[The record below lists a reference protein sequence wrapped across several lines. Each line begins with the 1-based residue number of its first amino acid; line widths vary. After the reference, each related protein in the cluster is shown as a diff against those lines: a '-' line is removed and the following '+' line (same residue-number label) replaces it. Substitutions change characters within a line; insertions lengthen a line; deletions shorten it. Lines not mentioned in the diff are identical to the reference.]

1 MFQGSKK
8 EVSVKSMTQG
18 ATIWIDGE
26 KAGED
31 AVTQKLT
38 RKDDHTILVKKDGC
52 LTKTLEVKKTQVGW
66 IIFDALFNW
75 LAFATD
81 APTEAWNTF
90 EKSKFTVELECPS
103 SNNTN

>member
-38 RKDDHTILVKKDGC
+38 RKDDHTILVKK
-52 LTKTLEVKKTQVGW
+52 
-66 IIFDALFNW
+66 
-75 LAFATD
+75 TD
-81 APTEAWNTF
+81 
-90 EKSKFTVELECPS
+90 V
-103 SNNTN
+103 